1 MTLHVAR
8 FVILEQI
15 MSHFRLIASS
25 GYGLLTLVLKDRRC
39 IQVFDYLVPYILRLL
54 YYV

>member
-25 GYGLLTLVLKDRRC
+25 GYGLLTLVLKDLRC
-39 IQVFDYLVPYILRLL
+39 IQVFDYLVPCIFRLL